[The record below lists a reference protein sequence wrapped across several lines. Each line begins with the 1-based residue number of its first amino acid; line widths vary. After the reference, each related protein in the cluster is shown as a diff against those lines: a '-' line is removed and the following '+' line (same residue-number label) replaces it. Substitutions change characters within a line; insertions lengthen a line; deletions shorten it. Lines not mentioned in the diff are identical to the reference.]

1 MTDSKI
7 RGLIFDC
14 DGTLV
19 DTMPLHWRAWN
30 SVCDRHGI
38 VFPEER
44 FYALGGV
51 PSVKILHMLK
61 KEQELD
67 FDPAEVSREKEEAY
81 VPLMP
86 EAKLIEP
93 IAAIARDA
101 QGRLAMAV
109 ATGGRA
115 NYIKP
120 LLESVGILDWF
131 GAVVTAD
138 DVENHKPAPDT
149 FLKAAALIGV
159 PAEECRAYEDTDL
172 GMEAIRAAGMV
183 AVDVRGIPG
192 VLSTPVAAS

>member
-1 MTDSKI
+1 MNDSEI
-7 RGLIFDC
+7 HGLIFDC
-14 DGTLV
+14 DGTLI
-19 DTMPLHWRAWN
+19 DTMPLHWQAWN
-30 SVCDRHGI
+30 SVCKRHGI

-61 KEQELD
+61 DEQGLD
-67 FDPAEVSREKEEAY
+67 MDPAAVSREKEEAY
-81 VPLMP
+81 IPLMP

-101 QGRLAMAV
+101 QGRLPMAV
-109 ATGGRA
+109 ATGGRTK
-115 NYIKP
+115 YIKP

-138 DVENHKPAPDT
+138 DVESHKPAPDT

-172 GMEAIRAAGMV
+172 GMEAIRAAGME
-183 AVDVRGIPG
+183 AVDVREIPG
-192 VLSTPVAAS
+192 VIPTPVAP

>member
-67 FDPAEVSREKEEAY
+67 FERNLNQLVVWRRLVAQDLKPN
-81 VPLMP
+81 VPN
-86 EAKLIEP
+86 
-93 IAAIARDA
+93 
-101 QGRLAMAV
+101 RL
-109 ATGGRA
+109 
-115 NYIKP
+115 
-120 LLESVGILDWF
+120 
-131 GAVVTAD
+131 
-138 DVENHKPAPDT
+138 
-149 FLKAAALIGV
+149 
-159 PAEECRAYEDTDL
+159 
-172 GMEAIRAAGMV
+172 
-183 AVDVRGIPG
+183 
-192 VLSTPVAAS
+192 

>member
-1 MTDSKI
+1 MNDSEI
-7 RGLIFDC
+7 HGLIFDC
-14 DGTLV
+14 DGTLI
-19 DTMPLHWRAWN
+19 DTMPLHWQAWN
-30 SVCDRHGI
+30 SVCKRHGI

-61 KEQELD
+61 DEQGLD
-67 FDPAEVSREKEEAY
+67 MDPVAVSREKEEAY
-81 VPLMP
+81 IPLMP

-101 QGRLAMAV
+101 QGRLPMAV
-109 ATGGRA
+109 ATGGRTK
-115 NYIKP
+115 YIKP

-172 GMEAIRAAGMV
+172 GMEAIRAAGME
-183 AVDVRGIPG
+183 AVDVREIPG
-192 VLSTPVAAS
+192 VLPTPVAP

>member
-1 MTDSKI
+1 MNDSEI
-7 RGLIFDC
+7 HGLIFDC

-19 DTMPLHWRAWN
+19 DTMPLHWQAWN
-30 SVCDRHGI
+30 SVCKRHGI

-61 KEQELD
+61 DEQGLD
-67 FDPAEVSREKEEAY
+67 MDPVAVSREKEEAY
-81 VPLMP
+81 IPLMP

-101 QGRLAMAV
+101 QGRLPMAV

-115 NYIKP
+115 KYIKP

-172 GMEAIRAAGMV
+172 GMEAIRAAGME
-183 AVDVRGIPG
+183 AVDVREIPG
-192 VLSTPVAAS
+192 VLPTPVAP

>member
-1 MTDSKI
+1 MTDSEI

-30 SVCDRHGI
+30 SVCKRHGI

-61 KEQELD
+61 DEQELD
-67 FDPAEVSREKEEAY
+67 MDPVAVSREKEEAY
-81 VPLMP
+81 IPLMP

-101 QGRLAMAV
+101 QGCLPMAV

-115 NYIKP
+115 KYIKP

-159 PAEECRAYEDTDL
+159 PAEECCAYEDTDL
-172 GMEAIRAAGMV
+172 GMEAIRAAGMG

-192 VLSTPVAAS
+192 VLPTPVAS

>member
-1 MTDSKI
+1 MNDSEI
-7 RGLIFDC
+7 HGLIFDC

-19 DTMPLHWRAWN
+19 DTMPLHWQAWN
-30 SVCDRHGI
+30 SVCKRHGI

-61 KEQELD
+61 DEQGLD
-67 FDPAEVSREKEEAY
+67 MDPVAVSREKEEAY
-81 VPLMP
+81 IPLMP

-101 QGRLAMAV
+101 QGRLPMAV
-109 ATGGRA
+109 ATGGRTK
-115 NYIKP
+115 YIKP

-172 GMEAIRAAGMV
+172 GMEAIRAAGME
-183 AVDVRGIPG
+183 AVDVREIPG
-192 VLSTPVAAS
+192 VLPTPVAP